1 MMEAQRRHLTSPG
14 GQGRLPQ
21 KLLTELSLEEG
32 KSVEEK
38 REKDTP
44 DQGNSACEA
53 RQLGTMRS
61 AK

>member
-1 MMEAQRRHLTSPG
+1 MLEGMI
-14 GQGRLPQ
+14 
-21 KLLTELSLEEG
+21 TELSLEEG